1 MPDFNHTCKDAAYCF
16 TCVCGKLIARNLIV
30 AIRTELNGYMKTL
43 TGCKLLF

>member
-16 TCVCGKLIARNLIV
+16 RCVCGELIARNLIV
-30 AIRTELNGYMKTL
+30 AIKTELNGYMKTL